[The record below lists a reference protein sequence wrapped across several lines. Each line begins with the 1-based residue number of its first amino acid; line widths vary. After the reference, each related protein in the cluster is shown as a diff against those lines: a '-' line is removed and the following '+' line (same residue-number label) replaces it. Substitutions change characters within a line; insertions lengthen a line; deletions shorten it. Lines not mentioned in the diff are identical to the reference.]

1 LGRVAPSP
9 NTSLGLVPR
18 KKFFNDLF
26 LEFLKNEKSPTFK
39 TRVFWK
45 KWLAKL
51 FVWMAFVDLLL
62 FYFCFFIFVF

>member
-1 LGRVAPSP
+1 
-9 NTSLGLVPR
+9 LGLVPR

-26 LEFLKNEKSPTFK
+26 LGFLKNEKSPTFK

-45 KWLAKL
+45 KWPAKL

-62 FYFCFFIFVF
+62 FIFAFLFLFFDLCFRT